1 MVSYLED
8 SCASDTDY
16 SENDPLNYQRYGG
29 ASALQSKKSVP
40 RSNRAAA
47 VLLII
52 VSVNDGC

>member
-16 SENDPLNYQRYGG
+16 SETDPLNYRRYNNGG
-29 ASALQSKKSVP
+29 GPSKSSVIVP

-47 VLLII
+47 FLLILVSVLL
-52 VSVNDGC
+52 D